1 MGSHSRQFMRRMPT
15 FVPRCTPRLRRKFAN
30 RLARRSKSR
39 QDSSRRYGASGC
51 ASAMRLASRQVT
63 ALSRSS
69 DGLTSTS
76 AVSAPYSRALRSRKS
91 VMTMFFIL
99 LFAAGKR
106 KTPAAHRKSAED
118 EKFPWYHLY
127 LPLARPHRTLT
138 CPLRVIGRTRLRL
151 LVFPRSGSCSEGYSA
166 RGPVLPCTKRQLSG
180 QENTDVLVFVIAFSP
195 WTLARLAVKVKRR
208 RDNFRRCYKIR
219 LRRSWKT

>member
-91 VMTMFFIL
+91 VMTMFSYSFL
-99 LFAAGKR
+99 LRAKEKR
-106 KTPAAHRKSAED
+106 
-118 EKFPWYHLY
+118 
-127 LPLARPHRTLT
+127 PLHIVKVQRTRSSRGTTSIYRLPHRTLT

-151 LVFPRSGSCSEGYSA
+151 LVFPRSESCSEGYSA
-166 RGPVLPCTKRQLSG
+166 RGPALPCTKRQLSG